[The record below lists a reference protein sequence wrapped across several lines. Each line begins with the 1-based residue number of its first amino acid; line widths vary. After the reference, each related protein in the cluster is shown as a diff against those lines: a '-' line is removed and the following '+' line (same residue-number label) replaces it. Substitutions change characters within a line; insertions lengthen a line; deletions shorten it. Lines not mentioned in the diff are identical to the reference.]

1 MISKQDILDRAADW
15 GLRAEVVEKDYVLG
29 WLLAGIAAHPRAGHL
44 WVFKGGTC
52 LKKCFFETYR
62 FSEDLDFSLLA
73 DAEYSEADLS
83 RILREIADATAADSG
98 IQFGEIAV
106 KPRQN
111 RQGQQTFEGRLH
123 YRGPLQMPNWP
134 KVSFDITRH
143 EALFPPFARLPVHHA
158 YPDDLPDE
166 ALIQTYSFDE
176 LFAEKLR
183 ALVERTR
190 PRDLYDVVYL
200 LDNRFDA
207 IALDRARELF
217 TAKCQAKGFAPPTPS
232 EIVAAV
238 RSSAE
243 LSADWENMLA
253 HQLPQL
259 PAIES
264 VLQRLDGRLD
274 WLAEPQRTPL
284 APPAPIRL
292 AAGETLQA
300 PAGITYWGTEGLEA
314 IRFAGAN
321 RLLVEFDYRGERR
334 TVEPYSLRRPRTG
347 KLLLYVFDR
356 GRGAIRSFKVP
367 EIANVR
373 VSSVAFAP
381 RFAIELSAGGPLHA
395 PPIQRNASLGTRPS
409 GQPYVYECY
418 ACGREFRHAHQNAA
432 LRKHQSEA
440 GVPCFGRTG
449 HLVRIDS

>member
-1 MISKQDILDRAADW
+1 MISKQDILDRAVDW

-29 WLLAGIAAHPRAGHL
+29 WLLAGVAAHSQAGRL

-73 DAEYSEADLS
+73 EAEYSEADLG
-83 RILREIADATAADSG
+83 RVLREIADSTAAESG
-98 IQFGEIAV
+98 IQFGEISI
-106 KPRQN
+106 KIRQN

-134 KVSFDITRH
+134 TVSFDITRH
-143 EALFPPFARLPVHHA
+143 EQLFPPFARLPVHHA
-158 YPDDLPDE
+158 YPDELPE
-166 ALIQTYSFDE
+166 QRLVQTYSFEE
-176 LFAEKLR
+176 LLAEKLR

-207 IALDRARELF
+207 IARDRARELF
-217 TAKCQAKGFAPPTPS
+217 AAKCGAKGLTPPAPA
-232 EIVAAV
+232 EIVAMV

-243 LSADWENMLA
+243 LSADWQNMLA

-259 PAIES
+259 PAIDS
-264 VLQRLDGRLD
+264 VIQRLDGRLD
-274 WLAEPQRTPL
+274 WLTEPQRTPV
-284 APPAPIRL
+284 PPPPPIRL
-292 AAGETLQA
+292 AAGEALQA

-321 RLLVEFDYRGERR
+321 RLIVEFDYHGERR

-347 KLLLYVFDR
+347 NLLLYVFDR
-356 GRGAIRSFKVP
+356 GRGAIRAFNVA

-373 VSSVAFAP
+373 VSDVAFVP
-381 RFAIELSAGGPLHA
+381 RYAIELSPGGPLHA
-395 PPIQRNASLGTRPS
+395 PPLQRSSLPRASSS
-409 GQPYVYECY
+409 GPAYMYQCY
-418 ACGREFRHAHQNAA
+418 ACGREFRHTQRNPT
-432 LRKHQSEA
+432 LRKHQSES

-449 HLVRIDS
+449 HLIGME